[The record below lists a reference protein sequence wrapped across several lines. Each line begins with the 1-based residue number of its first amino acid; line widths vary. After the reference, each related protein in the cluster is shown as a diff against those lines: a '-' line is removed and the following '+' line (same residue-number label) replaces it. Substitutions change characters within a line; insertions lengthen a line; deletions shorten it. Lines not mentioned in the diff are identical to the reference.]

1 MYLSYVIGKQIKTA
15 DGANFGRLVDLIASP
30 SPHLPIISAVKV
42 KVPGKSVR
50 TLARRCFGYDEKT
63 ERFALNCP
71 TELLE
76 DYEADE
82 NDILL
87 AHSVMDKQI
96 VDVHDYRVVRVN
108 DVRIEPSGRSL
119 YLVGVDVGVRGLLRR
134 MGLMHASDALSKVTH
149 IRPSSQVIAWDDV
162 ETFKNGKL
170 KLSVSAGR
178 LSALHP
184 SDIARIVNDLD
195 PAQRTDVFE
204 MLDLETAADVL
215 TETTPEVQADILEN
229 LEEERAADILEEME
243 PDEAADVLGDISES
257 KREDILVEMEPEE
270 AEDVKEL
277 LSYPDDSAG
286 GLMTTE
292 YVALPKDMTAAR
304 TVEYLREHEDE
315 AEVLYYLYI
324 VDSSGRMLGVTSL
337 RDLIMADPKSKLEDF
352 MIKKVIS
359 VNTDD
364 EIDDVVRALSD
375 YNLIAVPVL
384 DESDVLR
391 GVITVDDVLEE
402 LVPEE
407 WRDRMPKV
415 WRG

>member
-1 MYLSYVIGKQIKTA
+1 MLK
-15 DGANFGRLVDLIASP
+15 
-30 SPHLPIISAVKV
+30 
-42 KVPGKSVR
+42 
-50 TLARRCFGYDEKT
+50 
-63 ERFALNCP
+63 ERKMN
-71 TELLE
+71 EE
-76 DYEADE
+76 
-82 NDILL
+82 
-87 AHSVMDKQI
+87 
-96 VDVHDYRVVRVN
+96 
-108 DVRIEPSGRSL
+108 
-119 YLVGVDVGVRGLLRR
+119 
-134 MGLMHASDALSKVTH
+134 
-149 IRPSSQVIAWDDV
+149 
-162 ETFKNGKL
+162 
-170 KLSVSAGR
+170 
-178 LSALHP
+178 
-184 SDIARIVNDLD
+184 
-195 PAQRTDVFE
+195 
-204 MLDLETAADVL
+204 VL
-215 TETTPEVQADILEN
+215 TP
-229 LEEERAADILEEME
+229 
-243 PDEAADVLGDISES
+243 
-257 KREDILVEMEPEE
+257 
-270 AEDVKEL
+270 EDVKEL